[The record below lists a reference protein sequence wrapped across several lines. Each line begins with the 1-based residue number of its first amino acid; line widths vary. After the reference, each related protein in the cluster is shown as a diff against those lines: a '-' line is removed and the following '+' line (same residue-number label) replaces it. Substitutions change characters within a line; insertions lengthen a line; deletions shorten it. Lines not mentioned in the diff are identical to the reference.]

1 MAILTNVRWYLI
13 VVFICISLAVSSV
26 KHLFMHLL
34 AMHVTS
40 LDKYVFVILCPF
52 FDGLF
57 VFSVTELP
65 ELFVCFGN

>member
-1 MAILTNVRWYLI
+1 MAILTNVRWYLG

-34 AMHVTS
+34 AIRVTS
-40 LDKYVFVILCPF
+40 LEKYVFVILCPF

-65 ELFVCFGN
+65 ELFVYFGN